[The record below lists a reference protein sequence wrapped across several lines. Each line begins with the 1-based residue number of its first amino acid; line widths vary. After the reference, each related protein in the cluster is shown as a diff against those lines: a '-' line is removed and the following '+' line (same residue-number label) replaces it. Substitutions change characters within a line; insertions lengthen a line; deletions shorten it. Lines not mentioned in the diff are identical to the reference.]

1 LSDPSEKIRWFQD
14 VILPCKG
21 LLRGRL
27 RRILPSHV
35 DLDDIVAE
43 TLARAYAVDDWRQIR
58 NGIAFLHKI
67 ARNML
72 IDQARREAIVSFDY
86 MADLEELGKS
96 VSYDGMLNAR
106 DELRRLEKLVTA
118 LPSQQR
124 RAFILRRVEGYSIA
138 EVAVEMG
145 LSVSTIENHLSRAL
159 AYITRG
165 TMDSEDYDVAPASTR
180 QSPTGGHRSRSSASG
195 HSS

>member
-1 LSDPSEKIRWFQD
+1 MSDPSEKIRWFTD
-14 VILPCKG
+14 VILPCRG

-58 NGIAFLHKI
+58 NGIAFMHKI

-72 IDQARREAIVSFDY
+72 VDQARREAIVSFDY
-86 MADLEELGKS
+86 MADLEELGRGI
-96 VSYDGMLNAR
+96 SYDGMFHAR
-106 DELRRLEKLVTA
+106 DELRRLEKLVLA

-124 RAFILRRVEGYSIA
+124 RAFMLRRVEGYSIA

-145 LSVSTIENHLSRAL
+145 LSVSTIENHLGRAL
-159 AYITRG
+159 ASITRG
-165 TMDSEDYDVAPASTR
+165 TMDSEDYDVETA
-180 QSPTGGHRSRSSASG
+180 PTGQGPARGNRSRGSTSG